1 MARGAFTNRH
11 LVNDLIGM
19 GILPLILSPTDRARL
34 GVIRPGDE
42 FDIDADAAG
51 LRPGDDVALTVRRAA
66 GDVIQLPLPA
76 AVETTEEVTLLRAGG
91 AIPFILRQF
100 S

>member
-1 MARGAFTNRH
+1 M
-11 LVNDLIGM
+11 
-19 GILPLILSPTDRARL
+19 ILSPTDRARL

-51 LRPGDDVALTVRRAA
+51 LRPGDDVALTVRRAP
-66 GDVIQLPLPA
+66 GDVIQPALTA
-76 AVETTEEVTLLRAGG
+76 AVETTEEATLLRAGG
-91 AIPFILRQF
+91 AIPFILREF